1 MATFVLGGSTITFT
15 GFIFPFV
22 HSYDHHQN
30 IGVAEDGS
38 VKAYDRGVTERFI
51 GIKLNEKNHTNATT
65 NLRTFII
72 TTVTFSKTVFVFTPD
87 AGINAGAGDGA
98 AVNVRWWSPKLME
111 NQWAFQ
117 KYAFDIVLRVEI

>member
-22 HSYDHHQN
+22 HTYEHHQN

-38 VKAYDRGVTERFI
+38 VKAYDRSVTERFI

-72 TTVTFSKTVFVFTPD
+72 TTVTFTKDTFTFTPD
-87 AGINAGAGDGA
+87 SGMNVGNGDGG
-98 AVNVRWWSPKLME
+98 AVTVRWWGGSLVE
-111 NQWAFQ
+111 SQWAYQ
-117 KYAFDIVLRVEI
+117 KYAYDIILRVEI